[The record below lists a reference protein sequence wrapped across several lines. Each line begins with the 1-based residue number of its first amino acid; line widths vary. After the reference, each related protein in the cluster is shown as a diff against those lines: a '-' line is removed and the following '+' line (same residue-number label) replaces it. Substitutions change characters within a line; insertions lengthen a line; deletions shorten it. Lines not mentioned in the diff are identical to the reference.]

1 MKIAQIAPLY
11 ESVPP
16 KLYGGTERVVAYLC
30 DALVELGHDVTLFAA
45 GDARTKARLMSVRDQ
60 AIRLDTAALTSDLA
74 AHLTMLHE
82 VKRRAAHF
90 DILHFHLDMLHF
102 PMFELYAHK
111 TVTTLH
117 GRLDL
122 KELPRAYE
130 WWPSYGLVSVSD
142 YQRRPLSGATWL
154 ATVPHGLPAELHA
167 FNAHPRG
174 DYLVFLGRISPEK
187 GPEVAIRL
195 AKRAGV
201 PLRIAAKVDNADRAY
216 FKEVVEPLLDHPL
229 VEFVGEIGDAR
240 KSEFLRNA
248 RALLFPIRWPEP
260 FGLVMIEAMACGT
273 PVIAFDCG
281 SVSEVVQHGVNG
293 LIVHSEEEAL
303 RAIAAVHHLDRRAVR
318 ATFDQRF
325 TAESMA
331 RAYVDVY
338 VGLIESR
345 RLARVS

>member
-11 ESVPP
+11 EAVPP

-30 DALVELGHDVTLFAA
+30 DALVDLGHDVTLFAA
-45 GDARTKARLMSVRDQ
+45 GDARTKARLVAVRDQ
-60 AIRLDTAALTSDLA
+60 AIRLDTAALKSDLA

-82 VKRRAAHF
+82 VKRRVAQF

-117 GRLDL
+117 GRLDI
-122 KELPRAYE
+122 KDLPRAYE
-130 WWPSYGLVSVSD
+130 WWPSFGLVSVSD
-142 YQRRPLSGATWL
+142 YQRRPLSPARWL
-154 ATVPHGLPAELHA
+154 ATVPHGLPAQLHV
-167 FNAHPRG
+167 FNERPKG
-174 DYLVFLGRISPEK
+174 GYLAFLGRISPEK
-187 GPEVAIRL
+187 GVEVAIRL

-229 VEFVGEIGDAR
+229 VEFIGEIGDAR
-240 KSEFLRNA
+240 KSDFLGNSQA
-248 RALLFPIRWPEP
+248 VLFPINWPEP

-273 PVIAFDCG
+273 PVVAFDCG
-281 SVSEVVQHGVNG
+281 SVAEVVQDGVNG
-293 LIVHSEEEAL
+293 FIVHSEEQAL
-303 RAIAAVHHLDRRAVR
+303 KAIAAVHSLDRRVVR

-325 TAESMA
+325 TAGSMA

-338 VGLIESR
+338 AGLIESR

>member
-16 KLYGGTERVVAYLC
+16 RLYGGTERVVAYLC

-45 GDARTKARLMSVRDQ
+45 GDARTKARLVTMRDQ

-82 VKRRAAHF
+82 VKRRATHF

-102 PMFELYAHK
+102 SMFEQYAHK
-111 TVTTLH
+111 AVTTLH

-122 KELPRAYE
+122 KDLPRAYE

-142 YQRRPLSGATWL
+142 YQRRPLSGARWL
-154 ATVPHGLPAELHA
+154 ATIPHGLPAELHA
-167 FNAHPRG
+167 FNAHPTG

-195 AKRAGV
+195 AKRAGI
-201 PLRIAAKVDNADRAY
+201 PLRIAAKVDSVDRAY

-229 VEFVGEIGDAR
+229 VEFIGEIGDAR

-281 SVSEVVQHGVNG
+281 SVSEVVQHGVSG
-293 LIVHSEEEAL
+293 LVVHSEEQAL
-303 RAIAAVHHLDRRAVR
+303 SAIAAVHRLDRHAVR

-331 RAYVDVY
+331 RGYVDVY
-338 VGLIESR
+338 AGLIESR

>member
-16 KLYGGTERVVAYLC
+16 RLYGGTERVVAYLC

-45 GDARTKARLMSVRDQ
+45 GEARTKARLVTMRDQ

-82 VKRRAAHF
+82 VKRRATHF

-102 PMFELYAHK
+102 SMFDLYAHK
-111 TVTTLH
+111 AVTTLH

-122 KELPRAYE
+122 KDLPRAYE

-142 YQRRPLSGATWL
+142 YQRRPLSGARWL
-154 ATVPHGLPAELHA
+154 ATIPHGLPAELHA
-167 FNAHPRG
+167 FNAHPTG

-195 AKRAGV
+195 AKRAGI
-201 PLRIAAKVDNADRAY
+201 PLRIAAKVDSVDRAY

-273 PVIAFDCG
+273 PIVAFDRG
-281 SVSEVVQHGVNG
+281 SVSEVVQHGVSG
-293 LIVHSEEEAL
+293 LVVHSEEQAL
-303 RAIAAVHHLDRRAVR
+303 SAIAAVHRLDRHAVR

-338 VGLIESR
+338 AGLIESR